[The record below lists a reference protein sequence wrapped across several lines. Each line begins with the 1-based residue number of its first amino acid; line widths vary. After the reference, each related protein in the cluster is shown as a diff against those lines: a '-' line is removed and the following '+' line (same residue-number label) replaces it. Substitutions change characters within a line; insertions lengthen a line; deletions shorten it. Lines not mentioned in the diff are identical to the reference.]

1 MYIVELSDKTFVYLH
16 QLASVSKY
24 KLTFIQPNFPTIDWS
39 SNRKHKCKHSHR
51 KKGNG
56 NVEIILV
63 TANYNRHS
71 ALAFPK
77 ETQQTT
83 ITYSRRN
90 VFFVHIFSVTC
101 SCPDLLCTRKG
112 WIETGCPLKLVNKR
126 KDPIS
131 SPLVARL
138 KSNPDCRAKVHLA
151 QALADGVIP
160 C

>member
-1 MYIVELSDKTFVYLH
+1 MYVCTHIYIACNIV
-16 QLASVSKY
+16 SVSKY
-24 KLTFIQPNFPTIDWS
+24 KLTFMKPNFPTIVWT

-71 ALAFPK
+71 APAFPK

-90 VFFVHIFSVTC
+90 VFYMFSFFLCDMFMPWFAV
-101 SCPDLLCTRKG
+101 SLCTREG

-151 QALADGVIP
+151 QPLADGVIP